1 MSYEQSTHMDTTV
14 PKDQLPK
21 YKHVTGYL
29 WANSWFMP
37 HTMKIQYVQ
46 YCDKHV
52 DGCMHRL
59 WRQSSLVAV
68 MKVGM
73 VISCNQDRVVVQVYT
88 IHCGVTQWLPL
99 RWDEHVYP
107 ALLTWFISTSKQPE
121 HELFTLHCDTKEK
134 REEGWRGRWIW
145 EKMSNIM
152 QRNGREKGW
161 VIEIRVCLTK
171 TWKRGE
177 RI

>member
-1 MSYEQSTHMDTTV
+1 MIHATHDEDT
-14 PKDQLPK
+14 
-21 YKHVTGYL
+21 
-29 WANSWFMP
+29 NS
-37 HTMKIQYVQ
+37 Q

-52 DGCMHRL
+52 DGCMPRL

-73 VISCNQDRVVVQVYT
+73 VISCNQDRAVAQVCT

-99 RWDEHVYP
+99 CWGLWREVSLRDEHVYP

-134 REEGWRGRWIW
+134 REDGWRGRWIW

-161 VIEIRVCLTK
+161 VIEIRVYLTK
-171 TWKRGE
+171 TWERGE